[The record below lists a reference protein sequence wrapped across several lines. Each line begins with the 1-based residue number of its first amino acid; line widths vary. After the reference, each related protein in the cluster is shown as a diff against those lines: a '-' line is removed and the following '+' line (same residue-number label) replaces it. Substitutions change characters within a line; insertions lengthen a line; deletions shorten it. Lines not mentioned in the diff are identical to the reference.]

1 MTQHGSGG
9 LASERAGAV
18 SGFPDG
24 RGNDT
29 APGAP
34 APFWPWATDA
44 LIWPPAFFH
53 ERSAW
58 IEHVPFAFWITQAL
72 RPRRFVELGT
82 DRGVSYLAFC
92 QAVERL
98 GLATDCFA
106 VDTWKGDEH
115 AGFYGEEVFAT
126 LNAYHEPRYAHFSRL
141 VRSTFDE
148 AVAHFDDAS
157 IELLH
162 IDGLHTYEAVRHD
175 FETWRP
181 KLVPNAVVLFHDVN
195 VRERG
200 FGVFRLWQELSEAHP
215 SFTFLHGHGLGV
227 LGVGSDFPPPVA
239 ALFAAGRGT
248 EATAHVRRLFSG
260 FSNQGLVQR
269 VQALAGEVAVL
280 GEAKAAREA
289 QLTQENAAK
298 EAEIA
303 RQQEEN
309 QSLSA
314 RLEATI
320 ADLSER
326 DGKLAEYTRDLQ
338 VVRGVLQQ
346 PDNFDEQAAELSSA
360 LAEERATSAIL
371 KTQLTQV
378 SSAFAEQQKALKKL
392 RRSSSWKLTRP
403 WRAATRAGRVIARR
417 TGKTLSAAG
426 RAAISP
432 LRVPLR
438 RSLLKH
444 KDLRFLESLLPAADR
459 RIVQDVWLLRGNPWF
474 DEDWYLQQN
483 AGVRDR
489 NLDPVEHYVRTGA
502 RKGRSPGPE
511 FDNDAYLRRYHDV
524 AATGAN
530 PLAHFI
536 RYGFAEGR
544 QAVPVGSATPL
555 LVGNLPSG
563 SRPHLATLQPLR
575 TYFVPDAGPRLTVV
589 TDRIGLAPV
598 SGGTADAMSC
608 ACLMAAQLGSA
619 LRVITRGGPPDP
631 SDFNATNARNGV
643 SWSGNVDFR
652 FISIFDDRTLVDL
665 SAHDLFLAT
674 SWWAAWSLLQAVN
687 PKRILYLVQEDE
699 RLLYPVGDEHLVCG
713 DVMGNENIRFIVSSR
728 TLYDH
733 LTGDGLQAI
742 ARHGCWFEPAFP
754 AAQYFAERSG
764 DHRRKLLFHSRPDGG
779 RKLYELGLAA
789 INVALQRGVLTAD
802 GWEIHLLGP
811 DEEEDVVLAG
821 GVRPVVHRDVDWN
834 AYLPLV
840 RLTDVGLCLTAS
852 PHPGGPSLALVACG
866 AAVVTDCFGS
876 KTSLAGYSAS
886 TLCVEPAAE
895 ALAQGLAEA
904 AALAGDERQR
914 RQNAENCGIARDYQR
929 AFDPVLRWLMAG

>member
-1 MTQHGSGG
+1 MTQHGSAG

-29 APGAP
+29 SPGAP
-34 APFWPWATDA
+34 APLWPWVTDA

-58 IEHVPFAFWITQAL
+58 IEHIPFAFWITQAL

-148 AVAHFDDAS
+148 AVAHFDDTS

-200 FGVFRLWQELSEAHP
+200 FGVFRLWQELCEAHP

-227 LGVGSDFPPPVA
+227 LGVGSDFPPSVA
-239 ALFAAGRGT
+239 ALFAAGRDPA
-248 EATAHVRRLFSG
+248 ATAHIRRLFSG

-289 QLTQENAAK
+289 QLTQDNAAK
-298 EAEIA
+298 DAEIA
-303 RQQEEN
+303 RQYEEN
-309 QSLSA
+309 RSLSA

-320 ADLSER
+320 AAREAQLTEEGAAKDAEIARQYEENRSLFARLEATIANLSER
-326 DGKLAEYTRDLQ
+326 NGKLAEYTHDLQ
-338 VVRGVLQQ
+338 IVRVLLQRS
-346 PDNFDEQAAELSSA
+346 DSYHEQAAELSSA
-360 LAEERATSAIL
+360 LAEERTTSAIL

-378 SSAFAEQQKALKKL
+378 STAFAEQQKALKKL

-403 WRAATRAGRVIARR
+403 WRAGTRAGRVIARR
-417 TGKTLSAAG
+417 TSKTLSAAG

-444 KDLRFLESLLPAADR
+444 KVLRFLKPLLPAADR
-459 RIVQDVWLLRGNPWF
+459 RIVEDVWLLRGTPWF

-483 AGVRDR
+483 AEVRDR
-489 NLDPVEHYVRTGA
+489 NLDPVEHYVRIGS

-511 FDNDAYLRRYHDV
+511 FDNDAYLRRYPDV

-536 RYGFAEGR
+536 LYGFAEGR
-544 QAVPVGSATPL
+544 QAVSV
-555 LVGNLPSG
+555 
-563 SRPHLATLQPLR
+563 R
-575 TYFVPDAGPRLTVV
+575 
-589 TDRIGLAPV
+589 
-598 SGGTADAMSC
+598 
-608 ACLMAAQLGSA
+608 
-619 LRVITRGGPPDP
+619 RG
-631 SDFNATNARNGV
+631 
-643 SWSGNVDFR
+643 
-652 FISIFDDRTLVDL
+652 
-665 SAHDLFLAT
+665 
-674 SWWAAWSLLQAVN
+674 
-687 PKRILYLVQEDE
+687 
-699 RLLYPVGDEHLVCG
+699 
-713 DVMGNENIRFIVSSR
+713 
-728 TLYDH
+728 
-733 LTGDGLQAI
+733 
-742 ARHGCWFEPAFP
+742 
-754 AAQYFAERSG
+754 
-764 DHRRKLLFHSRPDGG
+764 
-779 RKLYELGLAA
+779 
-789 INVALQRGVLTAD
+789 
-802 GWEIHLLGP
+802 
-811 DEEEDVVLAG
+811 
-821 GVRPVVHRDVDWN
+821 
-834 AYLPLV
+834 
-840 RLTDVGLCLTAS
+840 
-852 PHPGGPSLALVACG
+852 
-866 AAVVTDCFGS
+866 
-876 KTSLAGYSAS
+876 
-886 TLCVEPAAE
+886 
-895 ALAQGLAEA
+895 
-904 AALAGDERQR
+904 
-914 RQNAENCGIARDYQR
+914 
-929 AFDPVLRWLMAG
+929 